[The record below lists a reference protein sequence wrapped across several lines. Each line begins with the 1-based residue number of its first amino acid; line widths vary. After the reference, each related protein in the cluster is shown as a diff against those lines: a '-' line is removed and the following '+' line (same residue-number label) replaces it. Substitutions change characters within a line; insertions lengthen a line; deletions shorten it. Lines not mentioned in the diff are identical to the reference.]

1 MKDGV
6 NPLKN
11 QKIPLNPQNTAFSIF
26 LSIFAHTF
34 CN

>member
-1 MKDGV
+1 MEDGV
-6 NPLKN
+6 NSLKN

-26 LSIFAHTF
+26 LPIFARTF